1 MAERKEASS
10 SESSRRMHGENVVA
24 IFSSRLQAEAAR
36 SRLLD
41 SGIADA
47 DIRLSADRQA
57 SAETSTVAPKH
68 EDGFLDWLFGTH
80 IPEDH
85 QTWYGSNLRDG
96 RTALSVYL
104 RGDSSLRVHDIL
116 EEFDP
121 VDVEKEGLA
130 PMSQP
135 GIEGSS
141 TGTSQRS
148 TPPGDLQAAG
158 NESAQVIP
166 VAKEELEIGKRETER
181 RYRIRTYVVERPVE
195 EQVHLRDER
204 VVIERRPVSGES
216 VSGDQEFQERE
227 FEVVERHE
235 EPVVAKKARVVE
247 EVIVHKEAK
256 DRAEN
261 VRDRVRETKVDVD
274 EGIASAEKAN
284 VGVDRAA
291 AGNKPAAAAGS
302 MGAESDRRIGQRISN
317 KAKEI
322 KEDVKDIIAPDRK
335 I

>member
-1 MAERKEASS
+1 
-10 SESSRRMHGENVVA
+10 
-24 IFSSRLQAEAAR
+24 
-36 SRLLD
+36 
-41 SGIADA
+41 
-47 DIRLSADRQA
+47 
-57 SAETSTVAPKH
+57 
-68 EDGFLDWLFGTH
+68 
-80 IPEDH
+80 
-85 QTWYGSNLRDG
+85 
-96 RTALSVYL
+96 
-104 RGDSSLRVHDIL
+104 LRVRDIL
-116 EEFDP
+116 EEFNP
-121 VDVEKEGLA
+121 VDVEEEGLA
-130 PMSQP
+130 PMSQS
-135 GIEGSS
+135 GITGAS
-141 TGTSQRS
+141 TGISQRS
-148 TPPGDLQAAG
+148 TPPEDLQAAG
-158 NESAQVIP
+158 YDSAQVIP

-204 VVIERRPVSGES
+204 VVVERRPVSGES
-216 VSGDQEFQERE
+216 ATGDQEFQERE

-235 EPVVAKKARVVE
+235 EPVVAKKARAVE

-256 DRAEN
+256 DRVEN